1 MSIPGL
7 GLALTKMP
15 LFEVERCL
23 LDAKEAIEAWLEKEW
38 QKTPP
43 PLYASV
49 DLRHAGFKLAP
60 VDTNLFPA
68 GFNHLPKENFSKYA
82 AILKETIHQQYP
94 TARNLLLIPESHT
107 RNLFY
112 LKNVSVLQELFVQ
125 AGFELRMGELN
136 ERSLTRQNDLLLVG
150 DFVPD
155 LIVLNHDL
163 TGGIPPLLEELKQPI
178 VPPLQVGWSQR
189 LKSKHFELYK
199 TVVETIGELLH
210 VNPWF
215 LMSCFRN
222 CQIVSFKKKLGWD
235 CLETHTESLLQEIS
249 NYYTRYSISEKPYV
263 VLKTDAGS
271 YGMGVLM
278 IEDAKTLQSLN
289 RKQRKEMA
297 TTKGGIDV
305 TKVILQEGIP
315 TIDRL
320 GEPPLVA
327 EPVLYTIGK
336 QVVGGFYRTHTQK
349 GRADNLNTP
358 GMQFIPMVNENKTLP
373 QSILDIQQD
382 RFYVYSVVARLA
394 LLAAAREIGL

>member
-1 MSIPGL
+1 M
-7 GLALTKMP
+7 
-15 LFEVERCL
+15 
-23 LDAKEAIEAWLEKEW
+23 AKNA
-38 QKTPP
+38 T

-49 DLRHAGFKLAP
+49 DLRHAGFKVAP

-68 GFNHLPKENFSKYA
+68 GFNHLPKENTSGYA
-82 AILKETIHQQYP
+82 SILKETIHQQYP
-94 TARNLLLIPESHT
+94 MARNVLLIPESHT

-112 LKNVSVLQELFVQ
+112 LENVSVLRELFIQ
-125 AGFELRMGELN
+125 AGFELRMAKLN
-136 ERSLTRQNDLLLVG
+136 EHSLTRQHDLLLAG

-163 TGGIPPLLEELKQPI
+163 TGGTPTLLKGLKQPI
-178 VPPLQVGWSQR
+178 IPPLQVGWSQR
-189 LKSKHFELYK
+189 LKSKHFELYN
-199 TVVETIGELLH
+199 TVIETVGKLLQLD
-210 VNPWF
+210 PWF
-215 LMSCFRN
+215 LMSCFKS
-222 CQIVSFKKKLGWD
+222 CQVVNFKKKLGWD
-235 CLETHTESLLQEIS
+235 CLEDYTESLLQEIS
-249 NYYTRYSISEKPYV
+249 DYYIRYNISEKPYV

-278 IEDAKTLQSLN
+278 IEDHKILRHLN

-349 GRADNLNTP
+349 GRSDNLNTP

-373 QSILDIQQD
+373 QSIVDIQQD
-382 RFYVYSVVARLA
+382 RFTVYSIVARFA
-394 LLAAAREIGL
+394 LLAAAREIYI